1 MKKIRVKTS
10 KPNQNGVVTLY
21 FVYGNYRYSSHV
33 TCHQEHLTLSAPD
46 KVVISPEENDSFA
59 KNAEFNSM
67 LAKLQLEIKYRKPD
81 EKDFYPLCLNL
92 FEPERAMKKKST
104 RFQDVISDKIA
115 ELTKPNTIY
124 TYKLTAR
131 HVCEFDPDCK
141 LDTMDAR
148 WLDRFEASLAALGF
162 NTNGIGL
169 HMRNIRSVFNYARKK
184 DLTTNYPFAQY
195 KIRSSKTRKRSLSI
209 EQLRELHDYPCHE
222 YQKRYRDIFLLMV
235 YLRGIN
241 PVDLF
246 TATPDM
252 IVNDRLEYNRTKT
265 GAFISV
271 KIEPEAQAIIDQYR
285 GTSRLLNV
293 VEGVE
298 WRTFNQH
305 MERELKKIGPTTY
318 GKRGK
323 VLEIRPICPDLT
335 PYWSRHT
342 WASLAAECD
351 ASKETIAQGLS
362 HAWANVTDT
371 YINFSRRKVDEA
383 NRNVI
388 DYINGDYKTS
398 RQLQEENLRLQEQLR
413 LLLERLESTEP
424 KSEKS

>member
-1 MKKIRVKTS
+1 MKRIRIKPS
-10 KPNQNGVVTLY
+10 SPNQYGIVTLY

-33 TCHQEHLTLSAPD
+33 TCYSENLQLLPPNKAVILPD
-46 KVVISPEENDSFA
+46 EDDSFA
-59 KNAEFNSM
+59 KNAELNSM
-67 LAKLQLEIKYRKPD
+67 LSKLQLEIRYRNPD
-81 EKDFYPLCLNL
+81 DKDFYQLCLSL
-92 FEPERAMKKKST
+92 FEPERIRRKKST
-104 RFQDVISDKIA
+104 LFSDVMADKIS
-115 ELTKPNTIY
+115 ELTKPNTIF
-124 TYKLTAR
+124 TYQLTAR
-131 HVCEFDPDCK
+131 HVHDFDPKCK
-141 LDTMDAR
+141 LDTMDTL
-148 WLDRFEASLAALGF
+148 WLERFESYLASNGK

-184 DLTTNYPFAQY
+184 ELTTCYPFAQY
-195 KIRSSKTRKRSLSI
+195 KIRTAKTRKRSLSVSI
-209 EQLRELHDYPCHE
+209 LRELKDFPCADYQE
-222 YQKRYRDIFLLMV
+222 RYRDIFLLMV

-252 IVNDRLEYNRTKT
+252 IINGRLEYNRTKT
-265 GAFISV
+265 GAPISV
-271 KIEPEAQAIIDQYR
+271 KIEPEAQAIIDKYK
-285 GTSRLLNV
+285 GTTRLLNV

-305 MERELKKIGPTTY
+305 MERELKKIGPTIV

-323 VLEIRPICPDLT
+323 VLDIHPICPDLT

-371 YINFSRRKVDEA
+371 YINFSRCKVDET

-388 DYINGDYKTS
+388 DYINGSYKTS

-413 LLLERLESTEP
+413 ELLERLGNA
-424 KSEKS
+424 